1 MKQAILIR
9 EDLKMDKGKLAVQA
23 AHASVEAVLK
33 SDKKLVSKWR
43 SEGMTKAVL
52 KVSGLKELYKY
63 KQIAE
68 DAGLKTALI
77 TDAAK
82 TFFSEPT
89 TTSLGIGP
97 DDEEKIDEITGKLK
111 LL

>member
-1 MKQAILIR
+1 MKQALLIR

-33 SDKKLVSKWR
+33 SDRKLVSKWR

-52 KVSGLKELYKY
+52 KVSSLKELYRY
-63 KQIAE
+63 KQLAE
-68 DAGLKTALI
+68 EAGLKAALI
-77 TDAAK
+77 TDAAR
-82 TFFSEPT
+82 TFFTEPT

-97 DDEEKIDEITGKLK
+97 DEDEKIDGITGRLK